1 LVGKETIL
9 FDFTL
14 PSNYRNAHL
23 LLFFIFAP
31 YLKIFMN
38 RILSINPGSTST
50 KIAVFDGKEEI
61 FVKNIKH
68 STEEL
73 SGFEKIT
80 DQADFRRS
88 VVLKELEENDIPLH
102 SIEIVMARGG
112 LIKPIPSGIYK
123 VNDLMKEHL
132 RMGYSGEHA
141 SNLGGLIADN
151 IAQVIGL
158 SASYIADPV
167 VVDELQ
173 EVARISGHPLF
184 ERKSIFHALNQKAV
198 ARNYALE
205 IGKDYEMLNLIVAHM
220 GGGIS
225 VGAHEKGRVIDV
237 NQALDGEGPFSPERS
252 GTLPTGQLVNA
263 CFSGEYSKDEV
274 KKMLVGKGGYVG
286 YFGINDAY
294 QIEKDARAGNE
305 KAKLIENAMAYQIA
319 KAIGEASVVLKG
331 KIDAILLTGGIAYGK
346 PVVEEITRYID
357 WIAPVKVY
365 PGEDEMRALAFNAYL
380 ILAEEAEAKNYE

>member
-1 LVGKETIL
+1 
-9 FDFTL
+9 
-14 PSNYRNAHL
+14 
-23 LLFFIFAP
+23 
-31 YLKIFMN
+31 MN
-38 RILSINPGSTST
+38 RILAINPGSTST
-50 KIAVFDGKEEI
+50 KIAVFDGKEQV

-80 DQADFRRS
+80 DQTDFRKN
-88 VVLKELEENDIPLH
+88 VILKELEENRIPLE
-102 SIEIVMARGG
+102 SIEIVIGRGG

-132 RMGYSGEHA
+132 HMGYSGEHA
-141 SNLGGLIADN
+141 SNLGGLIADH
-151 IAQVIGL
+151 IAQTIGL

-184 ERKSIFHALNQKAV
+184 ERVSIFHALNQKAV
-198 ARNYALE
+198 ARGYAQE
-205 IGKDYEMLNLIVAHM
+205 IGTEYTALNLIVAHM

-252 GTLPTGQLVNA
+252 GTVPTGQLVNI
-263 CFSGEYSKDEV
+263 CFSGKYSKDEV

-286 YFGINDAY
+286 YFGVNDAY
-294 QIEKDARAGNE
+294 QIEKDAQAGDE

-319 KAIGEASVVLKG
+319 KAIGEAAVVLKG
-331 KIDAILLTGGIAYGK
+331 KVDAILLTGGLAYGK
-346 PVVEEITRYID
+346 PITDEITRYVS
-357 WIAPVKVY
+357 WIAPVKIY

-380 ILAEEAEAKNYE
+380 ILTGEADTKNYE